1 MTQAA
6 AVVRARAVAVPVWAW
21 LTAIVGFSAIVHIL
35 LGRQIV
41 APWIMVD
48 ELIYSELAKSFAAS
62 AHFQIRGVTTHSFGF
77 VYPVLIAPAWRIEH
91 SIPAAYALAKGINSV
106 LMSLVAIPVYFL
118 GRRMLSSPLALIGAL
133 LAVLTPSLLYTG
145 VIMTENA
152 FYPLFALVMLV
163 LVVTLERPTAGR
175 QIALL
180 VLVGLAYLTRA
191 QAVALV
197 PAIAVAPVLLG
208 LIDRDLRGR
217 IRAFAPLYAIL
228 IGGAALALLATVAR
242 GHSPLDLLGAYR
254 AATDTSYSAT
264 EIAKY
269 ALWHVAELDLYLG
282 VVPFAALLAL
292 WASPRALPPV
302 GRAFVAATLPVS
314 VFLTIEVAA
323 FATQPSVERIE
334 ERNLFYLAPLALIAL
349 LLVCS
354 RTVRLRRPVLVG
366 SAIVAAA
373 LPVTIP
379 FERFITTSAVS
390 DTFALLPWWWVQDH
404 YIALDDLRYAAF
416 ACAVAAAALFLFL
429 PRRYWLVLPV
439 LVGAYFVLTTA
450 AVQKGRHGIR
460 IASVGSLWAG
470 IRVTHPDWVDRAV
483 GKNADV
489 TFLWIGR
496 APVNTVWDTEFF
508 NRSIGTIASVGGTVP
523 GGLPQTLLHATHGG
537 QLADSAGHILRARY
551 VLTDADVIGKPV
563 GRDPRIGL
571 ELVRVNGP
579 MIVQTHVDGVY
590 GDNWSGRRV
599 VYTRFHC
606 TGGRLAVLLG
616 SDPHLYQRDQVV
628 TASVEGAVVGSV
640 RIAPTAEPRLVVRLR
655 PDTDGICRVDFT
667 TAVTKRPGGT
677 DTRELGAR
685 FLRFDHLP

>member
-1 MTQAA
+1 MTQSV
-6 AVVRARAVAVPVWAW
+6 AVVRARVVAVPVWAW
-21 LTAIVGFSAIVHIL
+21 LTAIVACSAIVHIL
-35 LGRQIV
+35 LGRQIA

-62 AHFQIRGVTTHSFGF
+62 AQFQIRGVSTHSFGF
-77 VYPVLIAPAWRIEH
+77 VYPMLIAPAWRIEH

-106 LMSLVAIPVYFL
+106 VMSLVAVPVYFL
-118 GRRMLSSPLALIGAL
+118 GRRMLSAPLALAGAL

-152 FYPLFALVMLV
+152 FYPLFALVVLV
-163 LVVTLERPTAGR
+163 MVVTLERPTLGR
-175 QIALL
+175 QIGLL
-180 VLVGLAYLTRA
+180 VLTGVAYLTRA

-197 PAIAVAPVLLG
+197 PAIALAPALLG
-208 LIDRDLRGR
+208 LIDRDLRKR
-217 IRAFAPLYAIL
+217 MRAFAPLYAIL
-228 IGGAALALLATVAR
+228 VGGALLALLATVAR
-242 GHSPLDLLGAYR
+242 GRSPLTLLGAYR
-254 AATDTSYSAT
+254 AATNTGYSAT
-264 EIAKY
+264 EIAKF
-269 ALWHVAELDLYLG
+269 ALWHVAEFDLYVG
-282 VVPFAALLAL
+282 IVPFAALLAL
-292 WASPRALPPV
+292 WLSPRALPSA

-314 VFLTIEVAA
+314 LFLTIEVAA
-323 FATQPSVERIE
+323 FATQPSVQRIE

-349 LLVCS
+349 LVVAS
-354 RTVRLRRPVLVG
+354 RTVAVRRPVLVG
-366 SAIVAAA
+366 AA
-373 LPVTIP
+373 LVSAVLPITIP

-404 YIALDDLRYAAF
+404 YVALDDLRYAAF

-429 PRRYWLVLPV
+429 PRRVWLVLPL

-450 AVQKGRHGIR
+450 VVQKGRHGIR

-483 GKNADV
+483 GGKSDV

-496 APVNTVWDTEFF
+496 APVNAVWDTEFF
-508 NRSIGTIASVGGTVP
+508 NRSIRSVDSVGGPVP
-523 GGLPQTLLHATHGG
+523 GGLPQTLLHSTQGG
-537 QLADSAGHILRARY
+537 PLADSTGRIARARY
-551 VLTDADVIGKPV
+551 VLTDADVVGKAI

-599 VYTRFHC
+599 VYTRYRC
-606 TGGRLAVLLG
+606 TGGRLSVLLG

-628 TASVEGAVVGSV
+628 TASIAGATVGSV
-640 RIAPTAEPRLVVRLR
+640 RIAPTAQLRLVVPLR
-655 PDTDGICRVDFT
+655 PDAEGVCRVVFT
-667 TAVTKRPGGT
+667 PAVTRRPGGT
-677 DTRELGAR
+677 DMRHLGAR